1 MIKSILKGE
10 SLKRVFFAFLKDNN
24 AFYNYIDAFYN
35 YHRLRSKEFMAHPSF
50 GYFLD
55 FCDKRGFPTDLIYN
69 AFNWSDTKEDNL
81 YWSALYNR
89 FRYFCSKIKEE
100 EGKRNIEE
108 MKEDGWSFVY
118 TGPITSSDT
127 SMYLYTI

>member
-35 YHRLRSKEFMAHPSF
+35 FHRLRSKEFMAHPSF

-55 FCDKRGFPTDLIYN
+55 FCSYKDNPTALIYD
-69 AFNWSDTKEDNL
+69 AFNWADTKEGCS
-81 YWSALYNR
+81 YWSALYIR
-89 FRYFCSKIKEE
+89 FKYFCSKIKEE
-100 EGKRNIEE
+100 EGKKTIEE

-127 SMYLYTI
+127 SMYLQI

>member
-1 MIKSILKGE
+1 MVKSILKGE
-10 SLKRVFFAFLKDNN
+10 NLRRTLFAFLKANN
-24 AFYNYIDAFYN
+24 AFYNYMDAFYN

-55 FCDKRGFPTDLIYN
+55 FCSNRDEPTELIFN
-69 AFNWSDTKEDNL
+69 AFNWCDTKEGNS
-81 YWSALYNR
+81 YWRSLYNK

-100 EGKRNIEE
+100 ESKKTIEE

-118 TGPITSSDT
+118 TDPITSSDT
-127 SMYLYTI
+127 SMYLQI